1 MFDRLSAV
9 PPDPILGILSAYA
22 ADTNPKKI
30 DLGIGVYRDEN
41 GDTPILRSV
50 LEAEKI
56 LDSTQTSKSYLGPPG
71 VVGFNSAM
79 SRLIF
84 GEDSAAM
91 RDNRVRTI
99 QTPGGT
105 GALRVG
111 ADLVHEAV
119 AGAMVW
125 ASDPT
130 WANHHAIFPASGLH
144 MRSYPYFDRT
154 RNSLRYDE
162 MMATLNERGPG
173 DVVLFHACCHNPCG
187 VSPSPEQWEAI
198 SDLAAKRGFMPMV
211 DMAYLG
217 FEKGLEEDALSVRLF
232 AEKCPEMIVA
242 SSCSKN
248 FAVYRERVG
257 AISVVCKNAKKAD
270 DVVTV
275 INSLTRKNYSM
286 PPAHGTGIID
296 IILHSEELTALWRSE
311 VDNMRNRIN
320 GLRKVLS
327 EKIAAAG
334 IDRDFSFLQRQS
346 GMFSFL
352 GLSVDQVRRLREEF
366 SIYTVDSARVN
377 VASFNDSNIDYF
389 IRSLKTVL

>member
-22 ADTNPKKI
+22 ADTNPRKI

-130 WANHHAIFPASGLH
+130 WA
-144 MRSYPYFDRT
+144 RW
-154 RNSLRYDE
+154 
-162 MMATLNERGPG
+162 
-173 DVVLFHACCHNPCG
+173 
-187 VSPSPEQWEAI
+187 WE
-198 SDLAAKRGFMPMV
+198 D
-211 DMAYLG
+211 
-217 FEKGLEEDALSVRLF
+217 
-232 AEKCPEMIVA
+232 
-242 SSCSKN
+242 SSAQH
-248 FAVYRERVG
+248 FF
-257 AISVVCKNAKKAD
+257 KK
-270 DVVTV
+270 
-275 INSLTRKNYSM
+275 
-286 PPAHGTGIID
+286 
-296 IILHSEELTALWRSE
+296 
-311 VDNMRNRIN
+311 
-320 GLRKVLS
+320 
-327 EKIAAAG
+327 
-334 IDRDFSFLQRQS
+334 
-346 GMFSFL
+346 
-352 GLSVDQVRRLREEF
+352 
-366 SIYTVDSARVN
+366 
-377 VASFNDSNIDYF
+377 
-389 IRSLKTVL
+389 